1 MQSSIVLLCIV
12 LVCAH
17 STMSDTR
24 GNHPIQV
31 TRNTHVTT
39 VTQVTTMSRH
49 RPIVSI
55 IVDGLTTKFSKHLSS
70 IFDLDE
76 EDFKDILKAL
86 GKLKLAVLKALL
98 NKFFDLKDKH
108 HDFGSAQ
115 NVQRVAQMMESLE
128 ANIQQRDILDGLTT
142 KFSKYLPSI
151 FKLDEDDFKDIL
163 KALGKLKL
171 AVLKALLNK
180 FFDLKDKHHDFGSA
194 QNVQRVAQ
202 LMESLE
208 ENIQQRDILDGLTT
222 KFSKYLPSIFKLD
235 EDDFKDILKALGKL
249 KLAVLKALLNKFFDL
264 KDKHHDFGSG
274 ENFQRV
280 SLLME
285 SLEENIQQQELASGS
300 STAYLAMTSLAFP
313 MVAVLAMN

>member
-1 MQSSIVLLCIV
+1 MQSSIALLCLV

-17 STMSDTR
+17 STMSNAQDTQDTHIR
-24 GNHPIQV
+24 QV
-31 TRNTHVTT
+31 TLNTHVTT
-39 VTQVTTMSRH
+39 VTQVTTTSRH
-49 RPIVSI
+49 RPFVSV
-55 IVDGLTTKFSKHLSS
+55 IVDGLTNKFSKHLAS
-70 IFDLDE
+70 IFDLD
-76 EDFKDILKAL
+76 K
-86 GKLKLAVLKALL
+86 
-98 NKFFDLKDKH
+98 
-108 HDFGSAQ
+108 
-115 NVQRVAQMMESLE
+115 
-128 ANIQQRDILDGLTT
+128 
-142 KFSKYLPSI
+142 
-151 FKLDEDDFKDIL
+151 DDFKDIL

-194 QNVQRVAQ
+194 QNVQRVSQ
-202 LMESLE
+202 MMESLE
-208 ENIQQRDILDGLTT
+208 KNIQQRDILDGLTT

-285 SLEENIQQQELASGS
+285 SLEENIQQQELASGA
-300 STAYLAMTSLAFP
+300 STAYVAITSLAIP
-313 MVAVLAMN
+313 LLAVIA

>member
-1 MQSSIVLLCIV
+1 MQSSISLLCLVV

-17 STMSDTR
+17 STMSDT
-24 GNHPIQV
+24 QD
-31 TRNTHVTT
+31 TLDTKL
-39 VTQVTTMSRH
+39 SRP
-49 RPIVSI
+49 RRSVDD
-55 IVDGLTTKFSKHLSS
+55 IVDGLTNKFSKYLSS

-76 EDFKDILKAL
+76 DDFKDILKAL
-86 GKLKLAVLKALL
+86 GKLKLAVLKAIL

-115 NVQRVAQMMESLE
+115 NVQRVSQMMESLE
-128 ANIQQRDILDGLTT
+128 ENIQQRDILDGLTT

-194 QNVQRVAQ
+194 QNVQRVSQ
-202 LMESLE
+202 MMESLE

-222 KFSKYLPSIFKLD
+222 KFSKYLPSIFKID

-285 SLEENIQQQELASGS
+285 SLEENIQQQELASGAS
-300 STAYLAMTSLAFP
+300 ATNVAMTSLMIPLLPVIAK
-313 MVAVLAMN
+313 VIN